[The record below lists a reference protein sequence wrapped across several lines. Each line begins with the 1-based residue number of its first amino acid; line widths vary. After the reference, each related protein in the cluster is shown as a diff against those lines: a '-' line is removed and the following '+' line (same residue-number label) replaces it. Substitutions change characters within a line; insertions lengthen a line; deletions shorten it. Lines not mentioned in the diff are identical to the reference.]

1 MNRISTA
8 ENGSPASTTTVC
20 IAVKLPANSR
30 PMVTS
35 VTTADQRMR
44 SQFGA
49 SSSSSPPLR
58 ERLASITEPESAG
71 VRNSTKPTKIDRPMT
86 IFDSG

>member
-20 IAVKLPANSR
+20 MAVKLPANSR
-30 PMVTS
+30 PMVTR
-35 VTTADQRMR
+35 VTIIDQRMR

-49 SSSSSPPLR
+49 SSSRSPPWR
-58 ERLASITEPESAG
+58 DRLASITEPESAG
-71 VRNSTKPTKIDRPMT
+71 VRNSTKPTKIDTPIT
-86 IFDSG
+86 TLASG